1 MVKCELPKLELWVRF
16 PSPAPFFANYIFVR
30 YNKNMEELEKKE
42 EIEITQENATETKVK
57 KQTLVSQ
64 KVTMTAFG
72 LSIFLIFL
80 AAIFD
85 VIAFKDTILTFIGGI
100 IISAAAF
107 VVLCILF
114 LISFILI
121 FGFYLV
127 KTEGFWP
134 LPLSIEFF
142 KEVMGE
148 VKVTAEQIAMFRI
161 FRIILDKSLPISNIE
176 NGIANTVPAN
186 PVMVCIILAPITT
199 NKNKNNL
206 IEYGISIP
214 LHQYLTYCKLLL
226 FL

>member
-127 KTEGFWP
+127 KKDGFWP

-148 VKVTAEQIAMFRI
+148 VKVTAEQIATFRV
-161 FRIILDKSLPISNIE
+161 FRIILIVLCLSTLVVAIVGRVMTKKDIQAGLVKRLKSVYGYATAAIVLTIIGALVSMAT
-176 NGIANTVPAN
+176 IA
-186 PVMVCIILAPITT
+186 
-199 NKNKNNL
+199 
-206 IEYGISIP
+206 
-214 LHQYLTYCKLLL
+214 LTSAM
-226 FL
+226 